1 MKKSDYKDM
10 WVYIEHDGKT
20 IHPVSLELCSEARKL
35 CDASGDVLAA
45 VIVNDLP
52 QKELEKVLEAGVE
65 KLILVSGTG
74 YETFSVD
81 AYTHLFTVL
90 CKKYMPSAVFVGG
103 TIAGRDFAPRFA
115 CRLLTGCT
123 SDATQLIYN
132 EKTGDIE
139 FIEPA
144 VGGKMM
150 AVITVPELRPQVGTI
165 RPGTFKY
172 QPAGRRNHEIIREII
187 NFPVDQI
194 RTRVLSFTAEDL
206 DDSLNIADAEVIVCV
221 GSGIKGA
228 DSLPR
233 YRKLASLLGGKIGC
247 TRPVFD
253 RGILPFKLVIGQSGV
268 VVKPKLYLA
277 FGVSGAVNHVT
288 GITDSDKVVAI
299 NKDPDAAIFHY
310 CDYGIVGE
318 MDEICDLMIRRL
330 EAEKTQLPIL
340 QAYDLTVAQ
349 YKFLKYLFNAPKD
362 SVRIIDLE
370 TAFSVTHPA
379 AIDILKVLEKKGYS
393 MRIVNP
399 EDARSKIVSLTEKA
413 YAEEAL
419 LRGLG
424 DEMEDAV
431 TKRLSKKEKEQ
442 LIRLLKKLVGI

>member
-233 YRKLASLLGGKIGC
+233 YR
-247 TRPVFD
+247 
-253 RGILPFKLVIGQSGV
+253 GV

-330 EAEKTQLPIL
+330 EAEKTQ
-340 QAYDLTVAQ
+340 
-349 YKFLKYLFNAPKD
+349 
-362 SVRIIDLE
+362 
-370 TAFSVTHPA
+370 TA
-379 AIDILKVLEKKGYS
+379 L
-393 MRIVNP
+393 
-399 EDARSKIVSLTEKA
+399 
-413 YAEEAL
+413 
-419 LRGLG
+419 
-424 DEMEDAV
+424 
-431 TKRLSKKEKEQ
+431 
-442 LIRLLKKLVGI
+442 